1 MVGSGDTAPAGV
13 PLADSRR
20 GRAPFCTLQASKDQ
34 VGVSQAVT
42 GGSHP
47 EAGVVPAGR
56 AGYHESYIAG
66 ESSREPSR

>member
-1 MVGSGDTAPAGV
+1 MVGSGDTASAGV

-20 GRAPFCTLQASKDQ
+20 DHTPFCTLQGSKGQ

-42 GGSHP
+42 DGSHQG
-47 EAGVVPAGR
+47 AGVLPAGR

-66 ESSREPSR
+66 EPSQEPSR